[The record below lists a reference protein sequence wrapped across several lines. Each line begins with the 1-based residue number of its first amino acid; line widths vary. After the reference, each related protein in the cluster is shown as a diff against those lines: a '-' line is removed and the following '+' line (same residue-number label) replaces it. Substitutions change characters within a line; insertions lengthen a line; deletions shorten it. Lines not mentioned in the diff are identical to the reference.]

1 MATYGLSWPTQ
12 GIDQN
17 QVQDLII
24 NPFEPT
30 VIFSQVNMCVLMVR
44 D

>member
-1 MATYGLSWPTQ
+1 MATHSLSWLAQ

-24 NPFEPT
+24 NPFGAT
-30 VIFSQVNMCVLMVR
+30 VMFSQVNM
-44 D
+44 